1 MHRLNQHSSVSSLRC
16 PIIYCTFIAK
26 SKTNRITTLLLADRW
41 LLLFAPQPQNVK
53 RSWQRMNGWF
63 PKNAFEFKQNMQRSL
78 SAESVNLFHTIGKKC
93 KCKIINLKTLEKTFS
108 AFRRCNIYTLTHYR
122 LMGKVFWILLSKKY
136 NNLLWIYLR
145 TFRLW
150 HYLTTKTLII
160 AT

>member
-122 LMGKVFWILLSKKY
+122 GFWEKFFEYYYLKNTTIYFEFICELFAYDIIWQQRHLL
-136 NNLLWIYLR
+136 
-145 TFRLW
+145 
-150 HYLTTKTLII
+150 
-160 AT
+160 